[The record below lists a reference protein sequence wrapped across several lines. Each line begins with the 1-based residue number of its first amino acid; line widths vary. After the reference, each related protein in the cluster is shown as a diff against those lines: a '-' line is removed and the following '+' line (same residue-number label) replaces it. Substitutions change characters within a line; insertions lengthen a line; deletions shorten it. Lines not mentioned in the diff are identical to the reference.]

1 VIRGDGD
8 ALDLLP
14 GAKSVLAE
22 MDPLIPIAE
31 MRTLRDVWGESMA
44 REQFVLTLLGI
55 FGGVALLLATVG
67 VYGVT
72 SQAHTGAHEKSELEW
87 RLAPTLRTYSA

>member
-1 VIRGDGD
+1 MVRLGRF
-8 ALDLLP
+8 
-14 GAKSVLAE
+14 VRE
-22 MDPLIPIAE
+22 
-31 MRTLRDVWGESMA
+31 VWSESMA

-72 SQAHTGAHEKSELEW
+72 AQAARRRMREIGIRMTLGAS
-87 RLAPTLRTYSA
+87 APDVLRMDAASRADGG